1 MLFQPMK
8 KALHAIPGNTD
19 NAIPVGASLLAM
31 ASDAPRLSSSPALS
45 LTTIAGKPAPTRDRA
60 YAETVGASLLA
71 MDSSAPRL
79 SSSYAI
85 SLTTIAG
92 KPAPTRDHAHA
103 ETPNKNGRPAG
114 RPFFFI
120 SETFNTTN
128 KVFAQCDGLGNPC
141 TGKEPYT
148 GRTES
153 ILVDENQYVRTAK
166 MKFIDT
172 MFKEMST

>member
-1 MLFQPMK
+1 MLNPPK
-8 KALHAIPGNTD
+8 KRATRRS
-19 NAIPVGASLLAM
+19 PV
-31 ASDAPRLSSSPALS
+31 
-45 LTTIAGKPAPTRDRA
+45 
-60 YAETVGASLLA
+60 
-71 MDSSAPRL
+71 
-79 SSSYAI
+79 
-85 SLTTIAG
+85 
-92 KPAPTRDHAHA
+92 
-103 ETPNKNGRPAG
+103 
-114 RPFFFI
+114 FFI